1 MRKIWWNLISEQVQT
16 RPEVAFH
23 RLRQIKPEML

>member
-1 MRKIWWNLISEQVQT
+1 MQIWWNLISEQVQT

-23 RLRQIKPEML
+23 LLRQIKQNVR